1 MPPLSPPPSSQT
13 HDLFLN
19 HGYYLHKTWVQA
31 VLINVLVFGSDHSG
45 LHDLLVLFWVIAC
58 LHFSGGTLWD
68 FPRPHWHWLLFVLYR
83 FCSGRHVEISWL
95 WHFPGVIRWHC
106 LSQSSDSHC
115 FSPPFCISLSPG
127 SGLPI
132 PNLFA
137 VWPARGLPR
146 SLQLLF
152 KNQKV
157 HLYPHT
163 KITLGFL
170 PFVGR
175 VPGGFSFT
183 ITLASRSKVVET
195 QGHPHWTGSVSPL
208 LQWEQISFHSCN

>member
-31 VLINVLVFGSDHSG
+31 VLINMLVFGSDHSG

-106 LSQSSDSHC
+106 LSRSSDSYC
-115 FSPPFCISLSPG
+115 FSPRFAFLWALGQVCQSPISLQFGQLEVSLGASSCCLKTRRFIYTPTQKSP
-127 SGLPI
+127 
-132 PNLFA
+132 
-137 VWPARGLPR
+137 W
-146 SLQLLF
+146 
-152 KNQKV
+152 
-157 HLYPHT
+157 
-163 KITLGFL
+163 
-170 PFVGR
+170 
-175 VPGGFSFT
+175 
-183 ITLASRSKVVET
+183 AS
-195 QGHPHWTGSVSPL
+195 SPL
-208 LQWEQISFHSCN
+208 